1 MIGQKIDRY
10 EIKGELGQGGMG
22 RVYRAYDPNFGREV
36 AIKVLPP
43 QFLHDSTFLARFR
56 REAQTMASLEHHA
69 IVPVYDFGEENGEPF
84 IVMRL
89 MRGGS
94 LADRLA
100 QGALPLAEAA
110 RILGWLAP
118 GLDEAH
124 GRGIIHRDLKPAN
137 ILFDKQHT
145 PCISDFGIA
154 KLTQNT
160 QSFSATG
167 GMIGTPEGMSPEQ
180 WRGEPLDG
188 RSDVYGLGVI
198 LFQMLT
204 GQAPYAAPTPAAMM
218 FKHLTAPIP
227 NILSIKADLPRG
239 CQQVISRAMAKEP
252 NNRYS
257 TATDLATDV
266 KQLLT
271 GPSKPP
277 EAPVTIQFSAP
288 SPKIDVPELNLGI
301 GGTTDFSPPSPKI
314 HVPNLNLGMGTT
326 MVSPKDGMVMV
337 YVPAGEFLMGSPQ
350 VGFFKRLF
358 GDAFPNEMP
367 QRKVYL
373 DAYWIDQTPV
383 TNRMFA
389 KFVAETGYQTQGE
402 KEGWSSERLPEWL
415 SANIQGANWQH
426 PHGPESDLTG
436 KWDHPVV
443 CLSWHDAQAYCA
455 WAGRRLPTE
464 AEWEKAA
471 RGTDGRTYP
480 WGDAEPNDK
489 LLNFK
494 MKGKDTTPV
503 GSYPAGASP
512 YGALDMAGN
521 VWELTADWYDADYY
535 KNGSLHNPTGPTNGT
550 HRVLRGGSWNY
561 DEARRLR
568 AGYRGTY
575 LPGYRFGNSGVR
587 CAHSP

>member
-1 MIGQKIDRY
+1 MILKQIDRY
-10 EIKGELGQGGMG
+10 EIKGELGKGGMAT
-22 RVYRAYDPNFGREV
+22 VYRAYDPNFAREV

-43 QFLHDSTFLARFR
+43 QFLHDSTFQARFR
-56 REAQTMASLEHHA
+56 REAQTIASLEHHA
-69 IVPVYDFGEENGEPF
+69 VVPVYDFGQDNGQPF

-100 QGALPLAEAA
+100 QGVLPLAEAA

-204 GQAPYAAPTPAAMM
+204 GQAPYAAPTPAALM

-227 NILSIKADLPRG
+227 NIVSIKADLPRG
-239 CQQVISRAMAKEP
+239 CQQVISRAMAKEA

-257 TATDLATDV
+257 SATDLATDV

-271 GPSKPP
+271 GPSKPR
-277 EAPVTIQFSAP
+277 EVPVTIQFSAP
-288 SPKIDVPELNLGI
+288 STEIEVPHLNLGIDFSAPSIEIDPPELNLGI
-301 GGTTDFSPPSPKI
+301 GS
-314 HVPNLNLGMGTT
+314 T
-326 MVSPKDGMVMV
+326 MVSPKDGMVML

-350 VGFFKRLF
+350 VGFLARLF
-358 GDAFPNEMP
+358 GDASSNEMP
-367 QRKVYL
+367 QRQVYL

-383 TNRMFA
+383 TNGMFA
-389 KFVAETGYQTQGE
+389 KFVAETGYQTQAE
-402 KEGWSSERLPEWL
+402 KDGWSWGWHRSGL
-415 SANIQGANWQH
+415 AKIQGANWQH
-426 PHGPESDLTG
+426 PRGPESNLAR
-436 KWDHPVV
+436 KSDHPVV
-443 CLSWHDAQAYCA
+443 QVSWHDAQAYCA

-471 RGTDGRTYP
+471 RGTDGQTYP
-480 WGDAEPNDK
+480 WGNAEPNDK
-489 LLNFK
+489 LLNFG
-494 MKGKDTTPV
+494 MKVKDTTPA
-503 GSYPAGASP
+503 GSYPPGASP
-512 YGALDMAGN
+512 YGALDMGGN
-521 VWELTADWYDADYY
+521 VYEWTADWYDADYY
-535 KNGSLHNPTGPTNGT
+535 KNGSFRNPTGPTSGT
-550 HRVLRGGSWNY
+550 YRAVRGGSWDFY
-561 DEARRLR
+561 EARWLR
-568 AGYRGTY
+568 AGNRGGN
-575 LPGYRFGNSGVR
+575 LPANRYDNYGVR
-587 CAHSP
+587 CARSP